1 MKIYRIYGVILRY
14 LFLFRHSYD
23 RLSDAFYWP
32 TVDLLLFGLTSSYFS
47 KFSSNSSQIM
57 LVILSG
63 VLFWIIVWRGQY
75 EVTVNLL
82 EDLWNRNL
90 VNIFVS
96 PLKFSEWI
104 VSFLIL
110 GIIKSVFSFSFA
122 MLLAYLLY
130 KVQLFMYGFYL
141 IPLIFL
147 LMLTGWWV
155 GFLIAGVILRYGT
168 RVQVLAWTTIFVLAP
183 FSAIYYPLSVL
194 PSWAQTVAT
203 IVPTSYIFEASREII
218 NTGHLDPQKLI
229 MSLGLNVIYLA
240 FSTWFLYK
248 SFKVTLNKG
257 LVKVF

>member
-1 MKIYRIYGVILRY
+1 MKLHRIYGIILRY

-23 RLSDAFYWP
+23 RLSDSFYWP
-32 TVDLLLFGLTSSYFS
+32 TVDLLLFGLTSNYFS
-47 KFSSNSSQIM
+47 RFSSNSSQIM

-104 VSFLIL
+104 ISFLIL
-110 GIIKSVFSFSFA
+110 GIIKSIFSFSFA

-130 KVQLFMYGFYL
+130 KVELFMYGFYL

-183 FSAIYYPLSVL
+183 FSAIYYPLSIL
-194 PSWAQTVAT
+194 PSWAQTIAAV
-203 IVPTSYIFEASREII
+203 VPTSYIFEGSREII
-218 NTGHLDPQKLI
+218 NTGHLDVQKLI
-229 MSLGLNVIYLA
+229 LSLGLNVVYLIFA
-240 FSTWFLYK
+240 TWFLYR